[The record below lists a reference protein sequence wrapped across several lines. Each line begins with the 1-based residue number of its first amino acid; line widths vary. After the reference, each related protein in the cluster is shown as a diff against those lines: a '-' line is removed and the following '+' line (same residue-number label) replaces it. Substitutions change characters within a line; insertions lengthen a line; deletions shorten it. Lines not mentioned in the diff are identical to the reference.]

1 MAALPPDTSNARLA
15 APQRRA
21 APLRRRVGNAALG
34 AVSGG
39 VAGWLSVLL
48 AGVDGVLPG
57 WIIGGLAALGA
68 GFGYRYGRGVAKAT
82 FTALY
87 EAADD

>member
-1 MAALPPDTSNARLA
+1 
-15 APQRRA
+15 
-21 APLRRRVGNAALG
+21 
-34 AVSGG
+34 

-57 WIIGGLAALGA
+57 WIVGGLAALGA